1 MCVFIKHLLT
11 YIRKGRLSHISMVCG
26 WLKPD
31 ILMWIAVIIKFRI
44 VISGSVYL
52 LLVFSYTYV

>member
-44 VISGSVYL
+44 VISGSVYC
-52 LLVFSYTYV
+52 